1 MTGVI
6 KFLISSHS
14 LFFSFQML
22 GLWWHTPRKSI
33 NAGGSADDGG
43 SDNDDNDDDGSWMDT
58 CSVSAK
64 ESADKAEQQ

>member
-1 MTGVI
+1 
-6 KFLISSHS
+6 
-14 LFFSFQML
+14 ML

-64 ESADKAEQQ
+64 ESADKAE